1 MSKYLVKIELVV
13 WADSEEEAQEEA
25 KIILERADK
34 DDNQGEI
41 KEVIQIKNLF

>member
-34 DDNQGEI
+34 DDNRGEI